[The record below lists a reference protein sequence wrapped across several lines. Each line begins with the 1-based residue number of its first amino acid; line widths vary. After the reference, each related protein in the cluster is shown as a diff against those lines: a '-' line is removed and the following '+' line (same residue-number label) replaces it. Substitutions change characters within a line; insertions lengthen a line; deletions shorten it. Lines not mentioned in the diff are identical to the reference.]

1 MLKQAFNQIHIVG
14 RLNEIDLKEKDSQKD
29 NRHFISG
36 KVNFLVEQNVGGQ
49 METEVIPVSV
59 FAFEKTNAGKP
70 NPAYKNAHDLMT
82 TGTSVAATGDAT
94 KADVY
99 ELSGG
104 RISENNF
111 LAQDGTITSYPVI
124 NGSFFTKRKPNEI
137 DEEATFEQEIV
148 IAQMFDEE
156 KNDTPTGRLIIDG
169 LVIQYNGLPDK
180 VRYIV
185 ENKEAISYITQNW
198 NHEDTVKVIG
208 KIRYCA
214 ETQEIQSSDDVGF
227 GEAPVRTRIKTIK
240 EFIVT
245 SGTPAYDED
254 RKYDCEEVA
263 NALSDRKHSVEA
275 RLKDQQQSRTPSN
288 AASNNRLNRG
298 F

>member
-59 FAFEKTNAGKP
+59 FAFEKTNTGKP

-111 LAQDGTITSYPVI
+111 LAQDGTMTSYPVI

-198 NHEDTVKVIG
+198 NNEDTVKVIG

-275 RLKDQQQSRTPSN
+275 RLKDQQQNRTPSN
-288 AASNNRLNRG
+288 AASNNRLSRG

>member
-70 NPAYKNAHDLMT
+70 NPAYKNAHDLMA

-111 LAQDGTITSYPVI
+111 LAQDGTMTSYPVI

-288 AASNNRLNRG
+288 AASNNRLSRG

>member
-111 LAQDGTITSYPVI
+111 LAQDGTMTSYPVI

-137 DEEATFEQEIV
+137 
-148 IAQMFDEE
+148 DEE

>member
-1 MLKQAFNQIHIVG
+1 M
-14 RLNEIDLKEKDSQKD
+14 
-29 NRHFISG
+29 
-36 KVNFLVEQNVGGQ
+36 
-49 METEVIPVSV
+49 IPRNHVHKSEDFSV

-111 LAQDGTITSYPVI
+111 LAQDGTMTSYPVI

-288 AASNNRLNRG
+288 AASNNRLSRG